1 MAQPSPLL
9 LQPERNCWRIER
21 ADRAALI
28 VDAADY
34 YRLARE
40 AMLAA
45 RHQILLIGWDV
56 DTRVALVSKE
66 DAGEAP
72 NCLGAFLS
80 WLGRTRPGLNIYI
93 LAWDEGL
100 LSIPGRGTT
109 FLRLL
114 RWYFD
119 KDISIKWDS
128 THPLD
133 ASHHQKILVIDDALA
148 FCGGIDITASRWD
161 TRDHRDLE
169 PGRRRPF
176 THRVYEPW
184 HDAIMAVDGNA
195 ARALGELGRMRW
207 DAATTDDELPVP
219 PSGSDPWPK
228 ALEPQFR
235 HVPVAIARTRGHE
248 GPQSELREI
257 EALFLDLVACARR
270 YIYFETQYFASRAV
284 ALAIAERLEE
294 PDGPEIVVINPKT
307 AEGWLDESVMGP
319 ARALLLGELRKRDRH
334 GRFRI
339 YTPVTEQGADI
350 YVHAKIMIVD
360 DEYLRVGS
368 ANLNNRSMGLDSECD
383 LLIDGVHADP
393 EARRTIASVRCDL
406 LAEHLGVSP
415 ETMAASLDETGSVIQ
430 TIDRLRG
437 SGRTLVPFEPPPTS
451 AAQGALATSELLD
464 PEAPNELFEPRV
476 RPGLLF
482 GLRGRQGS
490 RMLRGNDLPRSS
502 SS

>member
-1 MAQPSPLL
+1 MAEPSSLL
-9 LQPERNCWRIER
+9 LQPGRNCWRVER
-21 ADRAALI
+21 AARAALI

-56 DTRVALVSKE
+56 DTRVALVRKE
-66 DAGEAP
+66 DQGEAP
-72 NCLGAFLS
+72 NCLGALLS
-80 WLGRTRPGLNIYI
+80 WLGRTRPDLNIYI

-100 LSIPGRGTT
+100 LSVPGRGTT
-109 FLRLL
+109 ILRML

-133 ASHHQKILVIDDALA
+133 ASHHQKILVIDDAVA

-161 TRDHRDLE
+161 TRDHCDRE

-176 THRVYEPW
+176 TGRRYEPW
-184 HDAIMAVDGNA
+184 HDAIMAVDGEA

-207 DAATTDDELPVP
+207 DAATTDDELAVP
-219 PSGSDPWPK
+219 PPGCDPWPK
-228 ALEPQFR
+228 ALEPHFR
-235 HVPVAIARTRGHE
+235 NVPVAIARTRGHE
-248 GPQSELREI
+248 GEQTELREI
-257 EALFLDLVACARR
+257 EALFLDLIACARR
-270 YIYFETQYFASRAV
+270 HIYFETQYFASRAV
-284 ALAIAERLEE
+284 AKAIADRLEE
-294 PDGPEIVVINPKT
+294 PDGPEIVVVNPKT
-307 AEGWLDESVMGP
+307 AEGWLDEAVMGP
-319 ARALLLGELRKRDRH
+319 ARALLVDELRGKDRQ

-360 DEYLRVGS
+360 DDYLRVGS

-383 LLIDGVHADP
+383 LLIDGAHAGD
-393 EARRTIASVRCDL
+393 EARRTIASIRCDM
-406 LAEHLGVSP
+406 LAEHLGVSR
-415 ETMAASLDETGSVIQ
+415 EEVDANLRESGSLIR
-430 TIDRLRG
+430 TIDQLRG
-437 SGRTLVPFEPPPTS
+437 SGRTLAPFEPPPIS
-451 AAQGALATSELLD
+451 AAQRMLAESELLD

-476 RPGLLF
+476 RPGLLS
-482 GLRGRQGS
+482 GLRR
-490 RMLRGNDLPRSS
+490 RR
-502 SS
+502 